1 MARSPRQFVAG
12 YPAHVT
18 HRGNN
23 RRWIFHCEGDYR
35 FLWKCIKEAA
45 DKHQVAVN
53 AYVFMSNHV
62 HLLLTPEDPWAIS
75 RTMHSASRRYAGYFN
90 KRYER
95 TGTLWEGR
103 FHASLV
109 KTDSYFLTCHRYI
122 DQNPLRAGLARVP
135 EQYPWSSHRFYATGE
150 VNSLVTAHHAISV
163 LGESEQSRHRAYRDL
178 VSRPVRDADLDCIR
192 KACRSGRPI
201 GEDVP
206 RVGRPCK
213 KIVPDTI
220 SDLYLTPFSGG
231 AGDGA

>member
-23 RRWIFHCEGDYR
+23 RQRIFHCEGDYR

-45 DKHQVAVN
+45 DEHQVAVN

-206 RVGRPCK
+206 RVGRPSK